1 MTKAIIFDT
10 DGMVVITN
18 MFSVKFCEEYQV
30 SYEVVLPFFK
40 NEFQPC
46 LIGEAD
52 LKEQIKPYLE
62 KWGWK
67 KSVDDFLEYWF
78 KAEHNIDKRVTDL
91 IEKLRLVGVKC
102 YLATNQEK
110 YRTEYIRNQMGLGKI
125 FDKIFSSAEV
135 GFKKPQSEFFDKV
148 MNEIG
153 LEKNE
158 VQFWDDTEK
167 NVLGAKDF
175 GIDARQYRNF
185 EEFQKEM
192 SSLLTES

>member
-1 MTKAIIFDT
+1 M
-10 DGMVVITN
+10 
-18 MFSVKFCEEYQV
+18 
-30 SYEVVLPFFK
+30 
-40 NEFQPC
+40 
-46 LIGEAD
+46 
-52 LKEQIKPYLE
+52 E

-167 NVLGAKDF
+167 NILGAKDF
-175 GIDARQYRNF
+175 GIDARRYRNF

>member
-67 KSVDDFLEYWF
+67 KS
-78 KAEHNIDKRVTDL
+78 
-91 IEKLRLVGVKC
+91 
-102 YLATNQEK
+102 
-110 YRTEYIRNQMGLGKI
+110 
-125 FDKIFSSAEV
+125 
-135 GFKKPQSEFFDKV
+135 
-148 MNEIG
+148 
-153 LEKNE
+153 
-158 VQFWDDTEK
+158 
-167 NVLGAKDF
+167 
-175 GIDARQYRNF
+175 
-185 EEFQKEM
+185 
-192 SSLLTES
+192 